1 MAELQEL
8 SGERLVLMTGIDDA
22 IVEGIAMGATGWIAG
37 QVNAFP
43 KESVALFERARAG
56 GYAAAKTLYEW
67 FLPTLRLDTIPKFV
81 QAIKLTQQ
89 CVGWGHER
97 VRAPRLVL
105 EGAER
110 ASALA
115 VIEHAINTRPE
126 V

>member
-1 MAELQEL
+1 MSKSMWQGVIPALTTPFTE
-8 SGERLVLMTGIDDA
+8 D
-22 IVEGIAMGATGWIAG
+22 G

-43 KESVALFERARAG
+43 RESVVLFERARSG
-56 GYAAAKTLYEW
+56 GYAAAKDLYEW

-89 CVGWGHER
+89 CVGWGNER

-105 EGAER
+105 EGSER
-110 ASALA
+110 AAALA
-115 VIEHAINTRPE
+115 VIEQAINTRPE